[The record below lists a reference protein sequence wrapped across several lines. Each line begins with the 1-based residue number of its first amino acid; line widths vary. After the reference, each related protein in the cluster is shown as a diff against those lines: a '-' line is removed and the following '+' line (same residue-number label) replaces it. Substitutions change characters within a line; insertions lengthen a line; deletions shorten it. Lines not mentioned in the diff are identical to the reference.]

1 MDGDDW
7 GRLAYLVI
15 LLVAVGG
22 WVLVQYRTRLGQALR
37 TAMAWGLIFVGVMAG
52 YGLWEDL
59 RRDSFPQ
66 QLVSQSGRI
75 EVPRSPDGHYY
86 LTLQVNGMPVRFLAD
101 TGATNVVLGRD
112 DAETL
117 GLDPASLD
125 FVGIAQTAN
134 GPVRTAR
141 VTLPEV
147 RLGPVTDTEV
157 GAYVNDGEMDGS
169 LLGMDYLGLWRIEI
183 DRDRMVLTR

>member
-1 MDGDDW
+1 MEGSDW

-22 WVLVQYRTRLGQALR
+22 WVLVEYRTRLGQALR
-37 TAMAWGLIFVGVMAG
+37 TVVAWGLIFVGVMAG

-59 RRDSFPQ
+59 RRDTFPQ
-66 QLVSQSGRI
+66 QSVSQSGRI

-86 LTLQVNGMPVRFLAD
+86 LTLQVNGTPVRFLAD

-112 DAETL
+112 DAQSL

-125 FVGIAQTAN
+125 YVGVAQTAN

-147 RLGPVTDTEV
+147 RLGTVTDVDV
-157 GAYVNDGEMDGS
+157 GAYVNDGDMDGS